1 MYVRSELTSNVCTT
15 LQASTLE
22 GRECRV
28 SLPNNMNKLVQL
40 IPLTFSLHYELSPIV
55 VLHGLVPVLDY
66 GTWILS
72 QTTTNTIRW
81 NIRMRPHLT
90 YKNIPEVETFIVRIC
105 WSWYLLLASVSAPP
119 ERWLCLLR
127 SNVHSS
133 QSLISHLTFSFDS
146 VSCQYEYLVTSVC
159 FSLSVTYSQSK

>member
-1 MYVRSELTSNVCTT
+1 MYVRSGLTSNVCIT

-22 GRECRV
+22 ERECRV

-40 IPLTFSLHYELSPIV
+40 IPLTFSLHCELSLCSTTWTV
-55 VLHGLVPVLDY
+55 TLLDY

-72 QTTTNTIRW
+72 QTTTNKIRW

-90 YKNIPEVETFIVRIC
+90 NKNIPEVETFIVQIC

-133 QSLISHLTFSFDS
+133 ESLISHLTFSFDS
-146 VSCQYEYLVTSVC
+146 VSCQ
-159 FSLSVTYSQSK
+159 

>member
-1 MYVRSELTSNVCTT
+1 MYVRSELTSIVCIT

-22 GRECRV
+22 ERECRV
-28 SLPNNMNKLVQL
+28 SLPNNIEQVGPVN
-40 IPLTFSLHYELSPIV
+40 PFNFLSALWVITNSSTTWTV
-55 VLHGLVPVLDY
+55 TVLDY

-81 NIRMRPHLT
+81 NIRMCPHLT
-90 YKNIPEVETFIVRIC
+90 NKNIPEVETFIVQIC
-105 WSWYLLLASVSAPP
+105 WSWYLLLAPP

-146 VSCQYEYLVTSVC
+146 ISCQ
-159 FSLSVTYSQSK
+159 